1 MKTIKHIGIVVLL
14 LISATLVK
22 AQPPKGKAAKGDT
35 YGAKVDVANAIS
47 ASELPAEL
55 AKKDTVATRVKGKAV
70 ASCSAKGCWMTL
82 QVNDST
88 TAFIKMKD
96 YGFFVPTAI
105 AGKTVVV
112 DGVAYS
118 KTTSVAE
125 LKHYAEDA
133 KKSQKEIDA
142 ITQPKKEIRI
152 MANGITVVE

>member
-1 MKTIKHIGIVVLL
+1 MKRIGIIVVLFFAVT
-14 LISATLVK
+14 LIK
-22 AQPPKGKAAKGDT
+22 AQPPKGKAGKGDT
-35 YGAKVDVANAIS
+35 YGAKVDITNAIN
-47 ASELPAEL
+47 ASELPSEL
-55 AKKDTVATRVKGKAV
+55 TKKDTVVAKVKGKAV
-70 ASCSAKGCWMTL
+70 ASCASKGCWMTL

-112 DGVAYS
+112 DGMAYT

>member
-1 MKTIKHIGIVVLL
+1 MNKI
-14 LISATLVK
+14 TLVLTLLVCTVVMN
-22 AQPPKGKAAKGDT
+22 AQAPKGKAKKGDT
-35 YGAKVDVANAIS
+35 YGAKVDTKTAIK
-47 ASELPAEL
+47 ASDIPAQL
-55 AKKDTVATRVKGKAV
+55 AKKDTLAGKFRGKAL
-70 ASCSAKGCWMTL
+70 ASCEAKGCWMTL

-96 YGFFVPTAI
+96 YAFFVPTAI

-112 DGVAYS
+112 DGNVYT
-118 KTTSVAE
+118 KTTSVEE

-142 ITQPKKEIRI
+142 ITQPKNEIRI

>member
-1 MKTIKHIGIVVLL
+1 MKKIGIIVLL
-14 LISATLVK
+14 IVSAGVLK
-22 AQPPKGKAAKGDT
+22 AQPPKGKANAGDT
-35 YGAKVDVANAIS
+35 YGAKVDVKDAIQ
-47 ASELPAEL
+47 AAELPAQL
-55 AKKDTVATRVKGKAV
+55 AKKDTVSAKIKGKAM
-70 ASCSAKGCWMTL
+70 ASCASKGCWMTL

-96 YGFFVPTAI
+96 YAFFVPMAI

-112 DGVAYS
+112 DGVAYT

-125 LKHYAEDA
+125 LKHYAEDG

-142 ITQPKKEIRI
+142 ITQPKNEIRI

>member
-1 MKTIKHIGIVVLL
+1 MKKIIFLFALI
-14 LISATLVK
+14 ISATIMN

-35 YGAKVDVANAIS
+35 YGAQVDVTNAIN

-55 AKKDTVATRVKGKAV
+55 AKKDTVIAKVKGKAV
-70 ASCSAKGCWMTL
+70 ASCAAKGCWMTL
-82 QVNDST
+82 QLNDST

-96 YGFFVPTAI
+96 YAFFVPTAI

-112 DGVAYS
+112 DGVVYA

-125 LKHYAEDA
+125 LKHYASDA